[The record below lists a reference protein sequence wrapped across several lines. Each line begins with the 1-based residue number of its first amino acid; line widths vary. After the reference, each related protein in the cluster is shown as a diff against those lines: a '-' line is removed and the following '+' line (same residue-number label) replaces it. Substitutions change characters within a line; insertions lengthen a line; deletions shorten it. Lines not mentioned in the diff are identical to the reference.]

1 MVWKSIDWAFE
12 ALPLPNPL
20 LKGEGIS
27 IIEFMLV
34 LNSQWMLPL
43 PVGEGWGEGTNY
55 ILDFY
60 CPATNLVIEC
70 DGSQN
75 FIEEWMEADRIC

>member
-1 MVWKSIDWAFE
+1 
-12 ALPLPNPL
+12 
-20 LKGEGIS
+20 
-27 IIEFMLV
+27 
-34 LNSQWMLPL
+34 MLPL